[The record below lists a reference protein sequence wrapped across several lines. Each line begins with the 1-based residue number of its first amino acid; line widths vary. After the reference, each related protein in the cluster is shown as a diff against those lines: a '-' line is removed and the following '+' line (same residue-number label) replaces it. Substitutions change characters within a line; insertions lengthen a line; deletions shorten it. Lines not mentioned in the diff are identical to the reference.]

1 MKKLSFIFSLILAGG
16 IIFSASY
23 TNNTYQKLA
32 DEYSK
37 KAQNAFDA
45 GEYQMAV
52 EYSKKASENAA
63 LSKAFIDMMKSRGS
77 AEDQIKLAQNK
88 LNWAESINAE
98 RNFPMAYT
106 AAKEALEN
114 AQSSFEKE
122 DFTAAYDYCFFRRNP

>member
-77 AEDQIKLAQNK
+77 A
-88 LNWAESINAE
+88 
-98 RNFPMAYT
+98 
-106 AAKEALEN
+106 
-114 AQSSFEKE
+114 
-122 DFTAAYDYCFFRRNP
+122 